1 MVTTHILARMRT
13 VLVAAAAAAAVS
25 LTVPAQAA
33 APTGAAGKGV
43 PQATCFWF
51 GPMSIKNKATNLAYP
66 DEGALYWGA
75 RFRIPAGSKSDA
87 NSLCAR
93 YQAAGGSCFI
103 TR

>member
-1 MVTTHILARMRT
+1 MRRILMVA
-13 VLVAAAAAAAVS
+13 VGAAVLS
-25 LTVPAQAA
+25 LAVPAQAA

-75 RFRIPAGSKSDA
+75 RFRIPGAPPCASKATSPMLA
-87 NSLCAR
+87 TCR
-93 YQAAGGSCFI
+93 
-103 TR
+103 